1 MLKQK
6 ERRRR
11 TKKSKIKF
19 SQSTVRCSRIRG
31 KRKKITN
38 NVSMISRWRKD
49 NLKKDK
55 KE

>member
-11 TKKSKIKF
+11 IKKSKIKL
-19 SQSTVRCSRIRG
+19 SQSTDKCSKIRG

-38 NVSMISRWRKD
+38 NVSMISGWRKD
-49 NLKKDK
+49 NLKKGK